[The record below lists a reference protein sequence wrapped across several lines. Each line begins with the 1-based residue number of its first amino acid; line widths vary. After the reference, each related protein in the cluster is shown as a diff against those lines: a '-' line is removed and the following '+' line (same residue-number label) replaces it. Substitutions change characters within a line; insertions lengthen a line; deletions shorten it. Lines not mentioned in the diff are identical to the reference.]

1 MSVKCSEVV
10 NFNISMGYYRL
21 ISQIFNEE
29 LKYIHDYKSLL
40 KEHFKKALNL
50 QVNSGAKLGKLPE
63 EFENAT
69 WIDPSPILILTQL
82 IPKIIQKQIENIKNF
97 LDKIENNV
105 KSLDDFFKEKASKIA
120 DYQQKYDESSNDLI
134 KKYIDVEK
142 IKISFFNSIN
152 KSENIIIKYNNIKN
166 KLEEI
171 KNGKLKIINNEL
183 KILNDKEKEYK
194 SQKKSQIN
202 STKRHE
208 NEYKTIIKNSAKCE
222 DKFILT
228 INESIDGIKN
238 VTSDIADKFKEI
250 ILNFLSFIRDSFKV
264 PLDLIDSDLDL
275 MKNLNE
281 KEIIIKTMES
291 TFNNQKKFLHI
302 TPIKYNLKL
311 LESVND
317 ENIKN
322 RNSKGSNGKSKKE
335 EKKNINQKGLI
346 KFEHGF
352 EEMSYFE
359 DDMALLSVKEMFEN
373 FELINH
379 NGLNLIIEEE
389 KNEAKKYMNKLISN
403 FSHENNTII
412 NDNNILT
419 INDNIPFSDEEKNAL
434 KNLLKKHHNRVIFLH
449 KLNDYRIFSLFELK
463 EKEYSILGEFFSFLI
478 DISKKEKDYHCV
490 EMIIILS
497 KTYYKLEND
506 KKIYLQNLIQNKDF
520 WEELLI
526 YSINK
531 EFIKKKDEDNL
542 ENEKIINQKNSNI
555 IFSQLLSIIDN
566 MYDFDVEGDVIKQI
580 IEPKIEYY
588 KIDDKLKATLY
599 DEIKSKLKEKNDK
612 KEDIKKY
619 NILNIY
625 IAYK

>member
-152 KSENIIIKYNNIKN
+152 KSENIIIKYNDIKN

-346 KFEHGF
+346 KFEYGF

-403 FSHENNTII
+403 FSHETNTIL

-434 KNLLKKHHNRVIFLH
+434 KNLLKKHHNRVIFLQH
-449 KLNDYRIFSLFELK
+449 RK
-463 EKEYSILGEFFSFLI
+463 EWFP
-478 DISKKEKDYHCV
+478 
-490 EMIIILS
+490 
-497 KTYYKLEND
+497 
-506 KKIYLQNLIQNKDF
+506 QRR
-520 WEELLI
+520 LL
-526 YSINK
+526 
-531 EFIKKKDEDNL
+531 
-542 ENEKIINQKNSNI
+542 
-555 IFSQLLSIIDN
+555 
-566 MYDFDVEGDVIKQI
+566 
-580 IEPKIEYY
+580 
-588 KIDDKLKATLY
+588 
-599 DEIKSKLKEKNDK
+599 
-612 KEDIKKY
+612 
-619 NILNIY
+619 
-625 IAYK
+625 

>member
-105 KSLDDFFKEKASKIA
+105 KSLDDFFKEKSSKIA

-152 KSENIIIKYNNIKN
+152 KSENIIIKYNDIKN

-359 DDMALLSVKEMFEN
+359 DDIALLSVKEMFEN

-403 FSHENNTII
+403 FSHETNTIL

-506 KKIYLQNLIQNKDF
+506 KKIYLQNLIQNNEYFKKKDF

-531 EFIKKKDEDNL
+531 EFIKNKDEDNL
-542 ENEKIINQKNSNI
+542 ENEKMINQKNSNI

-612 KEDIKKY
+612 KEDIKK
-619 NILNIY
+619 
-625 IAYK
+625 